1 MITKFFKK
9 IYKFIDQKIVVPI
22 SRFIYYLS
30 KKFKKNQ
37 GKLDKLLNRPHFLI
51 YLSLFLAVIMFI
63 LIDTKVINLVKT
75 EAEEIRGVP
84 VVVKYNEEAY
94 VIEGVPDTV
103 DITLTGRKSDIY
115 LAKQL
120 GEYEVVLDLSEYTPN
135 DNPYKVYFSY
145 SKPIHSLTYKLDPSY
160 VQVMIKNKESQ
171 VKTLS
176 YDLLNINALDS
187 KLSVKSVSL
196 NKTEVVVKGGSDA
209 LAEIA
214 SVKALIDLAKQNFT
228 EAGTHDIDNVEL
240 VAYDSK
246 GNKLT
251 NIEIVPGTISATVI
265 LESYSKA
272 VPVSIETTGEL
283 IAGKAIASILVNG
296 NSNYSITIYGDQ
308 EELDKINSVPVTI
321 NVDGLGKEDVKEYN
335 ATINKPNGV
344 RKMSAEKVKIK
355 VQFGEEKQKT
365 IDVSNNIT
373 PINLSEGLT
382 ANLINTTN
390 VTVQVKG
397 VESVIN
403 KINNGED
410 ENKVDAYIDLS
421 GLGVGEHEVEVKIN
435 NTNPLVSYVVS
446 SKIKIKITQK

>member
-1 MITKFFKK
+1 MITRLFKK

-51 YLSLFLAVIMFI
+51 YLSLFLAVIMFL
-63 LIDTKVINLVKT
+63 LIDSKVINLVKT

-94 VIEGVPDTV
+94 VIEGVPETV

-120 GEYEVVLDLSEYTPN
+120 GEYEVVLDLSEYTPS

-160 VQVMIKNKESQ
+160 VQVIIKNKESQ

-187 KLSVKSVSL
+187 RLSVKSVSL

-214 SVKALIDLAKQNFT
+214 SVKALIDLAKQNFS
-228 EAGTHDIDNVEL
+228 EAGTYDIDNVEL

-251 NIEIVPGTISATVI
+251 NVEIVPSTISASVI

-272 VPVSIETTGEL
+272 VPIRIENKDNKNETCTGTNCKDNNKTCENNNCDKTTGSLDSIIYPLYIPTNTHLKSSETVSTASGERVIL
-283 IAGKAIASILVNG
+283 TFSGDKNFVIVEETSKFSSEFEVIPVFGDPLMLDKTIAALSSNSISWNADNVSYYLVSSDLSSNEMVNVAKSLG
-296 NSNYSITIYGDQ
+296 NS
-308 EELDKINSVPVTI
+308 
-321 NVDGLGKEDVKEYN
+321 
-335 ATINKPNGV
+335 
-344 RKMSAEKVKIK
+344 
-355 VQFGEEKQKT
+355 KT
-365 IDVSNNIT
+365 
-373 PINLSEGLT
+373 
-382 ANLINTTN
+382 
-390 VTVQVKG
+390 
-397 VESVIN
+397 VIST
-403 KINNGED
+403 K
-410 ENKVDAYIDLS
+410 
-421 GLGVGEHEVEVKIN
+421 
-435 NTNPLVSYVVS
+435 
-446 SKIKIKITQK
+446 

>member
-120 GEYEVVLDLSEYTPN
+120 GEYEVVLDLSEYTPS

-176 YDLLNINALDS
+176 YDLLNALDS

-365 IDVSNNIT
+365 IDVSNNIA